1 MEKTRLSKR
10 LIQLRRAYSYTQ
22 DYVASF
28 LGVIRQTYSHY
39 ETGRCVP
46 PTPTLYKLAGLYKI
60 SVEDLLHLSV
70 EIDRD
75 EYYDAPSPSTSS
87 EDLSDYLEYY
97 NDSFNR
103 KKFRF
108 FTNEEKELLYLFSV
122 LDDIDKREI
131 IEFTRIKT
139 KKYKKT
145 SK

>member
-10 LIQLRRAYSYTQ
+10 LKQLRCAYSYTQ

-46 PTPTLYKLAGLYKI
+46 PTQTLYKLAGLYKI

-87 EDLSDYLEYY
+87 EDLSEYLDYY

-103 KKFRF
+103 KKYRF
-108 FTNEEKELLYLFSV
+108 FSNDEKELLFLFSM
-122 LDDIDKREI
+122 LDEEDKREI
-131 IEFTRIKT
+131 IEFTRIKA

-145 SK
+145 P